1 MKQIQALRG
10 FTDLYPREK
19 ALQQFVFSAFRE
31 VARQFGFEEYDG
43 PIVEPVSLYANKSS
57 EELLEKQTFQIKPRG
72 EDDQWILRPE
82 MTPTLAR
89 MVAAKSRE
97 LIFPLRYFNIGP
109 RFRYEA
115 PQKGRSREFWQADFD
130 ILGSNS
136 VLSDAEILVSAI
148 SILKKLGFT
157 DDEFEVKLNSRL
169 VLQEKLM
176 EIGVRQEQI
185 AEVLQK
191 IDRMDKSDVKLD
203 DSIKKLVDSP
213 INPSEE
219 PYFKELFAYLKEYN
233 VDKLCS
239 IDFKVVRGLDYY
251 TGLVFEIKKST
262 KGGLP
267 SGQKNGSGRITLLG
281 GGRYANLISNFEQK
295 SEIAGVGYAVS
306 DTALLAYLTEK
317 NRLPDTS
324 SKSTEVL
331 VTVFN
336 KETVDASIS
345 AVTHLRSVAVAAEL
359 YPETDKK
366 LDKQLKYADR
376 NNIPYVLIIGPEEV
390 KSKTYKLKN
399 LKTKEQQ
406 NLSMDE
412 LIKKLI

>member
-31 VARQFGFEEYDG
+31 VAKQFGFEEYDG

-89 MVAAKSRE
+89 MIAAKERE
-97 LIFPLRYFNIGP
+97 LIFPLKYFNIGP

-115 PQKGRSREFWQADFD
+115 PQKGRSREFWQTDFD

-136 VLSDAEILVSAI
+136 ILSDAEILVSAI
-148 SILKKLGFT
+148 SILRKLGFT
-157 DDEFEVKLNSRL
+157 DDEFEVQINSRAY
-169 VLQEKLM
+169 LQSQLL
-176 EIGVRQEQI
+176 EIGVRQEQLG
-185 AEVLQK
+185 EVLQQ
-191 IDRMDKSDVKLD
+191 IDRMDKSDVKVD
-203 DSIKKLVDSP
+203 DSVKKLIDSSVT
-213 INPSEE
+213 SEND
-219 PYFKELFAYLKEYN
+219 PYFKELFQYLKEYG

-239 IDFKVVRGLDYY
+239 INLRVVRGLDYY
-251 TGLVFEIKKST
+251 TGLVFEIKKRNAT
-262 KGGLP
+262 
-267 SGQKNGSGRITLLG
+267 GRVTLLG
-281 GGRYANLISNFEQK
+281 GGRYANLISNFNEK
-295 SEIAGVGYAVS
+295 SEIAGVGFAVS
-306 DTALLAYLTEK
+306 DIALLAYLAEK
-317 NRLPDTS
+317 NKLPNIS
-324 SKSTEVL
+324 SKPTKVL

-336 KETVDASIS
+336 KDTVNASIEIVS
-345 AVTHLRSVAVAAEL
+345 QLRKVNIAAEL

-366 LDKQLKYADR
+366 LEKQLKYADR

-390 KSKTYKLKN
+390 EKKVYKLKD
-399 LKTKEQQ
+399 LKTKEQKELTKEELVKV
-406 NLSMDE
+406 LSS
-412 LIKKLI
+412 

>member
-19 ALQQFVFSAFRE
+19 ALQRFVFSAFRE

-89 MVAAKSRE
+89 MVAGKSKE

-115 PQKGRSREFWQADFD
+115 PQKGRSREFWQTDFD

-136 VLSDAEILVSAI
+136 VLSDAEILVAAI

-157 DDEFEVKLNSRL
+157 DDEFEVQLNSRL
-169 VLQEKLM
+169 VLQEKLL

-185 AEVLQK
+185 GEALRN
-191 IDRMDKSDVKLD
+191 IDRMDKSEVELD
-203 DSIKKLVDSP
+203 DSVKKLIDSS
-213 INPSEE
+213 ITAEDD
-219 PYFKELFAYLKEYN
+219 PYFKELFQYLKEYG

-239 IDFKVVRGLDYY
+239 INLRVVRGLDYY
-251 TGLVFEIKKST
+251 TGLVFEIKK
-262 KGGLP
+262 
-267 SGQKNGSGRITLLG
+267 KNATGRVTLLG
-281 GGRYANLISNFEQK
+281 GGRYANLISNFNEK
-295 SEIAGVGYAVS
+295 SEIAGVGFAVS
-306 DTALLAYLTEK
+306 DTALLSYLSEK
-317 NRLPDTS
+317 NKLPNTS
-324 SKSTEVL
+324 SKSTRVL

-336 KETVDASIS
+336 AESVTVSIQITN
-345 AVTHLRSVAVAAEL
+345 ALRSSGVSAEL
-359 YPETDKK
+359 YPEIDKK

-390 KSKTYKLKN
+390 ENKTYKLKN
-399 LKTKEQQ
+399 LKTQEQEAISKE
-406 NLSMDE
+406 E
-412 LIKKLI
+412 LVKKLA

>member
-31 VARQFGFEEYDG
+31 VAKQFGFEEYDG

-89 MVAAKSRE
+89 MVAAKERE

-115 PQKGRSREFWQADFD
+115 PQKGRSREFWQTDFD

-157 DDEFEVKLNSRL
+157 EDEFEVQINSRAY
-169 VLQEKLM
+169 LQAQLL
-176 EIGVRQEQI
+176 EIGVRQEQLG
-185 AEVLQK
+185 EVLQQ
-191 IDRMDKSDVKLD
+191 IDRMDKSDVKVD
-203 DSIKKLVDSP
+203 DSVKKLIDSSVT
-213 INPSEE
+213 SEND
-219 PYFKELFAYLKEYN
+219 PYFKELFQYLKEYG

-239 IDFKVVRGLDYY
+239 INLRVVRGLDYY
-251 TGLVFEIKKST
+251 TGLVFEIKK
-262 KGGLP
+262 
-267 SGQKNGSGRITLLG
+267 KNAMGRVTLLG
-281 GGRYANLISNFEQK
+281 GGRYANLISNFNEK
-295 SEIAGVGYAVS
+295 SEIAGVGFAVS
-306 DTALLAYLTEK
+306 DTALLAYLVEK
-317 NRLPDTS
+317 NKLPDTS
-324 SKSTEVL
+324 SKPTKVL

-336 KETVDASIS
+336 KETVNASIEIVS
-345 AVTHLRSVAVAAEL
+345 QLRIVNIAAEL

-366 LDKQLKYADR
+366 LEKQLKYADR
-376 NNIPYVLIIGPEEV
+376 NNIPYVLIIGPEEIENKV
-390 KSKTYKLKN
+390 YKLKD
-399 LKTKEQQ
+399 LKTKEQKELTKKQ
-406 NLSMDE
+406 LTDFLSS
-412 LIKKLI
+412 

>member
-89 MVAAKSRE
+89 MIATKERE
-97 LIFPLRYFNIGP
+97 LILPLKYFNIGP

-148 SILKKLGFT
+148 SILKTLGFT
-157 DDEFEVKLNSRL
+157 DDEFEVQINSRAF
-169 VLQEKLM
+169 LQAQLL
-176 EIGVRQEQI
+176 EIGVRQEQLG
-185 AEVLQK
+185 EVLQQ
-191 IDRMDKSDVKLD
+191 IDRMDKSNVKLD
-203 DSIKKLVDSP
+203 DSVKKLIDSS
-213 INPSEE
+213 ISVQDD
-219 PYFKELFAYLKEYN
+219 PYFKELFQYLKEYG

-239 IDFKVVRGLDYY
+239 INLRVVRGLDYY
-251 TGLVFEIKKST
+251 TGLVFEIKK
-262 KGGLP
+262 
-267 SGQKNGSGRITLLG
+267 KNATGRVTLLG
-281 GGRYANLISNFEQK
+281 GGRYANLISNFNEK

-317 NRLPDTS
+317 NKLPDTS
-324 SKSTEVL
+324 SKPTKVL

-336 KETVDASIS
+336 TDSVNASIQITT
-345 AVTHLRSVAVAAEL
+345 ALRMSGISAEL

-390 KSKTYKLKN
+390 DKKVYKLKDM
-399 LKTKEQQ
+399 KTKEQKE
-406 NLSMDE
+406 LTKEE
-412 LIKKLI
+412 LIKVLSS

>member
-1 MKQIQALRG
+1 MKRIQALRG

-89 MVAAKSRE
+89 MIAARSRE
-97 LIFPLRYFNIGP
+97 LIFPVRYFNIGP

-115 PQKGRSREFWQADFD
+115 PQKGRSREFWQTDFD

-136 VLSDAEILVSAI
+136 VLCDAEILVSAI

-157 DDEFEVKLNSRL
+157 DDEFEVQLNSRS
-169 VLQEKLM
+169 VLQEKLL

-185 AEVLQK
+185 GDVLRD
-191 IDRMDKSDVKLD
+191 IDRMDKSKVELD
-203 DSIKKLVDSP
+203 DSVKKLVDSP
-213 INPSEE
+213 FDAQSD
-219 PYFKELFAYLKEYN
+219 PYFKELFRYLKEYN

-239 IDFKVVRGLDYY
+239 VNLRVVRGLDYY

-262 KGGLP
+262 KGRSS
-267 SGQKNGSGRITLLG
+267 SG
-281 GGRYANLISNFEQK
+281 
-295 SEIAGVGYAVS
+295 
-306 DTALLAYLTEK
+306 
-317 NRLPDTS
+317 
-324 SKSTEVL
+324 
-331 VTVFN
+331 
-336 KETVDASIS
+336 
-345 AVTHLRSVAVAAEL
+345 
-359 YPETDKK
+359 
-366 LDKQLKYADR
+366 
-376 NNIPYVLIIGPEEV
+376 
-390 KSKTYKLKN
+390 
-399 LKTKEQQ
+399 
-406 NLSMDE
+406 
-412 LIKKLI
+412 